1 MRLMLGTGSVPSLL
15 VDVVNTYNP
24 TDFKFDVVNG
34 GWSGRFV
41 DGTVHVD
48 GDHGEPIG
56 GVNIL
61 ADNQDRL
68 RGDYPEVF
76 NNFDNPDWIAPI
88 EPWSTKEQWA
98 RDDWDDDVPF

>member
-1 MRLMLGTGSVPSLL
+1 MRLMLGKDVPSLL

-41 DGTVHVD
+41 EGTVHVD
-48 GDHGEPIG
+48 DRGDSFD
-56 GVNIL
+56 GVSIL
-61 ADNQDRL
+61 SDNQDRL
-68 RGDYPEVF
+68 RGEYDEVF

-88 EPWSTKEQWA
+88 DPWSTKEQWE